1 MVRAKRIVS
10 DNVAEAEV
18 SSTSEVVS
26 NGIKKKAAPKKK
38 EVASTTNEAE
48 MVNYFSNCLPPT
60 QLRGGGNL
68 VLLIFHSVM

>member
-26 NGIKKKAAPKKK
+26 NGNTNGIKKKAAPKKK
-38 EVASTTNEAE
+38 EVASKTNEVE
-48 MVNYFSNCLPPT
+48 MVNYHFNFLP
-60 QLRGGGNL
+60 
-68 VLLIFHSVM
+68 